1 MRSGKILSALFAA
14 AFGAGLLFF
23 PAAASY
29 GAMRGLEYCLI
40 ILVPSLFPFLALS
53 AYLVKS
59 GISDSMGRVL
69 GPVTRILFR
78 LPGCTAATILMSMV
92 GGFPV
97 GARGIAALHQ
107 QGAIS
112 DRQAARMAGFCVN
125 AGPAFVISVVG
136 VGLLGNP
143 AAGAVLLGAQL
154 GGSVLLGVLL
164 GFTEPK
170 KTAGASAARA
180 GQSPS
185 PLIDSTVDAARGTM
199 NLCAFV
205 ILFSVLIALLRE
217 TGAAAFLAQLLL
229 RFGLPAAVCG
239 ASLSVLME
247 VTGGC
252 FDIAALGG
260 SAALFAFAMGWGGL
274 CVHFQVLSS
283 LTKIPFSRSMF
294 FLHQFIKGIFSAVLA
309 VVLFRVFPQSA
320 PVFQNTAHALSG
332 KLSGSPAAAAAL
344 ILLCIVLLCSV
355 GAERLEFRKKS
366 WYNNRRTP
374 TMRGM

>member
-1 MRSGKILSALFAA
+1 MRSNKIPSALFAA

-40 ILVPSLFPFLALS
+40 ILVPSLFPFMALS

-59 GISDSMGRVL
+59 GISDSLGRVL

-97 GARGIAALHQ
+97 GARGISALHQ
-107 QGAIS
+107 QGAIT
-112 DRQAARMAGFCVN
+112 DRQAARMASFCVN

-154 GGSVLLGVLL
+154 GGSVILGILL

-170 KTAGASAARA
+170 KAAAASAPRA
-180 GQSPS
+180 GQSAS

-217 TGAAAFLAQLLL
+217 TGAASFLAQLLL
-229 RFGLPAAVCG
+229 RFGFPTAVCG
-239 ASLSVLME
+239 ASLSVLLE

-260 SAALFAFAMGWGGL
+260 SAALFAFALGWGGL

-283 LTKIPFSRSMF
+283 LTKIPFSRPVF
-294 FLHQFIKGIFSAVLA
+294 LLHQLIKGLFSAVLA
-309 VVLFRVFPQSA
+309 VVLFRIFPQSA
-320 PVFQNTAHALSG
+320 PVFQNTSGALNG
-332 KLSGSPAAAAAL
+332 ELSGSPAAAAAL
-344 ILLCIVLLCSV
+344 VFLCVVLLCSI
-355 GAERLEFRKKS
+355 GAEKLEFRKKS
-366 WYNNRRTP
+366 CYNKLQNKT
-374 TMRGM
+374 

>member
-1 MRSGKILSALFAA
+1 MYSGKIFSALFAA
-14 AFGAGLLFF
+14 AFGAGLLFL
-23 PAAASY
+23 PAAAAS
-29 GAMRGLEYCLI
+29 GAIRGLEYCLI
-40 ILVPSLFPFLALS
+40 ILVPSLFPFMALS
-53 AYLVKS
+53 TYLVKS
-59 GISDSMGRVL
+59 GISDAMGKFL
-69 GPVTRILFR
+69 GPVTRVLFR
-78 LPGCTAATILMSMV
+78 LPGYTAATILMSMV

-107 QGAIS
+107 QGSIT
-112 DRQAARMAGFCVN
+112 DRQAARMASFCVN

-143 AAGAVLLGAQL
+143 TAGALLLCAQL
-154 GGSVLLGVLL
+154 GASILL
-164 GFTEPK
+164 GFLLKFSEPK
-170 KTAGASAARA
+170 ESLSTAPAQKAKYS
-180 GQSPS
+180 SS

-217 TGAAAFLAQLLL
+217 IGAAAFLAQFLL
-229 RFGLPAAVCG
+229 RLGMPSAVCG
-239 ASLSVLME
+239 AALSVIME

-260 SAALFAFAMGWGGL
+260 SAMLFAFAMGWGGL

-294 FLHQFIKGIFSAVLA
+294 FAHQLIKGIFSAIFA
-309 VVLFRVFPQSA
+309 VVLFQIFPQAA
-320 PVFQNTAHALSG
+320 PAFENTSRALNGELSG
-332 KLSGSPAAAAAL
+332 TPAAAAAL
-344 ILLCIVLLCSV
+344 VVLCIVLLCSV

-366 WYNNRRTP
+366 CYNNLKA
-374 TMRGM
+374 